1 MELKIT
7 NLTLPEKVTFNYEE
21 MKQSL
26 QEKVAQYAT
35 LVYTDEQMK
44 EAKKDKAELN
54 KFKKAMDDERL
65 RLEKEWMQPF
75 NEFKSQVREL
85 VSIVDNAVESIDTQV
100 KEYEKKQKEDKRV
113 SIQEYFDSLPKIEDF
128 ESLTLDM
135 IFESTWLNASVSMKS
150 IREAVTSKVAQIKD
164 NLNML
169 AKLPEYG
176 FEAAEVY
183 KTTLDISKAVS
194 EASRMSEIAKR
205 KAEQEARERDVQEKA
220 IDPVI
225 EEQANVSDEVEEI
238 EDIEEDEQPFPW
250 MEPCVI
256 PDTGSW
262 VKFKACMTMDE
273 KLDFMEWMNNRNIP
287 YEVEG

>member
-1 MELKIT
+1 MELKVT

-54 KFKKAMDDERL
+54 KFKKAMNDERV
-65 RLEKEWMQPF
+65 RLEKAWMRPF
-75 NEFKSQVREL
+75 DEFKSQVREL
-85 VSIVDNAVESIDTQV
+85 ISIVDDAVESIDTQV
-100 KEYEKKQKEDKRV
+100 KEYEKKQKEDKLTKIRDYWN
-113 SIQEYFDSLPKIEDF
+113 SIEKEGLEWLDF
-128 ESLTLDM
+128 ER
-135 IFESTWLNASVSMKS
+135 IYVEKWLNASVSMKS
-150 IREAVTSKVAQIKD
+150 IQEEINTKLVQIAND
-164 NLNML
+164 LATL

-194 EASRMSEIAKR
+194 EASRMSEIAKK
-205 KAEQEARERDVQEKA
+205 KAEQEAKEREAQEKA
-220 IDPVI
+220 IASAV
-225 EEQANVSDEVEEI
+225 EEQASASDEVEELT
-238 EDIEEDEQPFPW
+238 EIEEDEQPRPW
-250 MEPCVI
+250 LEPCII
-256 PDTGSW
+256 PESGSW
-262 VKFKACMTMDE
+262 VTFKACMTMDD
-273 KLDFMEWMNNRNIP
+273 KLDFIEWMKSRNIP